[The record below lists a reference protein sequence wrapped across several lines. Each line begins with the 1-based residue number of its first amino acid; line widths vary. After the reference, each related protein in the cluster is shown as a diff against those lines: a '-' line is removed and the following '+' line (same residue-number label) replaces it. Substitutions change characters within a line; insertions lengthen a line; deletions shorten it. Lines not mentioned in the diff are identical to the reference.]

1 MGRRAF
7 ALFLPLLLAAAA
19 APAAEKAPAPG
30 TPPAAPASQGT
41 GPAGPAPVVSFEA
54 LNLDLGAV
62 PEGQDAV
69 GTFVVRNSG
78 KAELKLLQVKPG

>member
-30 TPPAAPASQGT
+30 TPPAAAQGT

-54 LNLDLGAV
+54 LNLDLGVVA
-62 PEGQDAV
+62 EGQDAV

>member
-1 MGRRAF
+1 MGRRAL
-7 ALFLPLLLAAAA
+7 ALLLPLLVAAAA
-19 APAAEKAPAPG
+19 VPAAEKAPAPG
-30 TPPAAPASQGT
+30 TPPAAAQGT